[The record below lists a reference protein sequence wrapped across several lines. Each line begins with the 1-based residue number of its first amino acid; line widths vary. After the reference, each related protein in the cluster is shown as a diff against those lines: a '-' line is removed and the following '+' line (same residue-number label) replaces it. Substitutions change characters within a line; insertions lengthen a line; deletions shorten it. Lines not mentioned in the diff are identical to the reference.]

1 MFLSSPFLFVYG
13 DDRVI
18 RYTRVDVET
27 GGADDVQPTEWGLA
41 LGIRARVFL
50 SCIYY
55 VLLWTWILET
65 CNTLMLCYGFWRA
78 LFNKIKFSRVGIII
92 QTTFGLIY
100 FFYLFILSNI
110 P

>member
-1 MFLSSPFLFVYG
+1 
-13 DDRVI
+13 
-18 RYTRVDVET
+18 
-27 GGADDVQPTEWGLA
+27 
-41 LGIRARVFL
+41 
-50 SCIYY
+50 
-55 VLLWTWILET
+55 
-65 CNTLMLCYGFWRA
+65 MLCYGFWRA